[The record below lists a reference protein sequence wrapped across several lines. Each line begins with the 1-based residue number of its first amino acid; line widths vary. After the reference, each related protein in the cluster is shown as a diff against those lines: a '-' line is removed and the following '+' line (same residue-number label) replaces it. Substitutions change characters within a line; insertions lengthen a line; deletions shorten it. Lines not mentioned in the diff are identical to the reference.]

1 MVFCST
7 VEFQCTVFQ
16 KFWYVHSTKCVNVFA
31 ISFSEYYLQCI
42 GVFMFLS
49 FQLIQGLSQDQDLKT
64 VFMTMEDTLMTTP
77 STIHTM
83 TGVKTL
89 EMTIQDLLIAL
100 LVLSSGK
107 RTITM
112 NSTAVR
118 RLGTGTLATWHLGT
132 GSLGIRLHTTGSTGT
147 QHLAIGNT
155 GTRRPTIG
163 STGAWFHTT
172 RTTALLTLGN
182 PLDHMKLILVL
193 QIF

>member
-1 MVFCST
+1 MLWCR
-7 VEFQCTVFQ
+7 
-16 KFWYVHSTKCVNVFA
+16 TKLKGIAWTGVMLWRTQSI
-31 ISFSEYYLQCI
+31 ISK
-42 GVFMFLS
+42 
-49 FQLIQGLSQDQDLKT
+49 LIQGLSQDQDSKT
-64 VFMTMEDTLMTTP
+64 VFMTMEDTLMTMP

-112 NSTAVR
+112 NSTAVQH
-118 RLGTGTLATWHLGT
+118 LGTGTLATWHLGT
-132 GSLGIRLHTTGSTGT
+132 GSLGVRLHTTGSTGT